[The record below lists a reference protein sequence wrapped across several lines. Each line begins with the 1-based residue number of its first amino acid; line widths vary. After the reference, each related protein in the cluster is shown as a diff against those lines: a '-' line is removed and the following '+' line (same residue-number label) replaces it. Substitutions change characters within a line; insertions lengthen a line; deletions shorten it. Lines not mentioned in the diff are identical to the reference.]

1 MLKDSSVLWWRL
13 FLNMFIRTSAYW
25 SDLKRSFN
33 FPPHN
38 HWLSSVIYMQVQ
50 WLCWKSPRNHPSAA
64 YSSLLGRHSPH
75 SIHHSLFS
83 PLLTKPESALV
94 PHPGLPSGWHVG
106 LEHCKSTWDTN
117 TWAQAC
123 DWMQKSDPLAH
134 HDSMPIWC
142 PNTLPRPEPKHVESL
157 QTAVF
162 SMSSQLWNL
171 PAQHDRRT
179 NVCFRS
185 PQISRQI

>member
-1 MLKDSSVLWWRL
+1 MLQFPTSQSLAQLCYLHASTVALLEVPKKSSQCSIQ
-13 FLNMFIRTSAYW
+13 F
-25 SDLKRSFN
+25 
-33 FPPHN
+33 
-38 HWLSSVIYMQVQ
+38 
-50 WLCWKSPRNHPSAA
+50 
-64 YSSLLGRHSPH
+64 SLG
-75 SIHHSLFS
+75 S
-83 PLLTKPESALV
+83 PLPTLHTPFPVQSTFNQTRECIGS
-94 PHPGLPSGWHVG
+94 PSGWHVG
-106 LEHCKSTWDTN
+106 LEHCKSSWDTN

-185 PQISRQI
+185 PQISGQI